1 MKKRGIYPV
10 FFALI
15 MIFVCAA
22 LPSCYVGGTPYIESA
37 EWDSDKELT
46 IHLSGQPSDYELG
59 AEVSIDGKKDSSYYI
74 NVDIYNPFTF
84 KVKVKLNKSVP
95 KGAFV
100 TIFAT
105 DRSGDLT
112 GSVTLERK

>member
-1 MKKRGIYPV
+1 MAHTLYEQSFEHDSCGI
-10 FFALI
+10 
-15 MIFVCAA
+15 
-22 LPSCYVGGTPYIESA
+22 
-37 EWDSDKELT
+37 
-46 IHLSGQPSDYELG
+46 G
-59 AEVSIDGKKDSSYYI
+59 AVVSIDGKKDSSYYI